1 MSGCGP
7 ERTAAS
13 GQRRRIARRKA
24 PEPCAG
30 GCCGGGTAIMPLS
43 APAGHP
49 HAPALMARGA
59 RWRMGLAAAAALG
72 AEVTHWAASP
82 EWLSA
87 LLALVAVA
95 LVGLRVFRKGLVALC
110 HADLN
115 INALM
120 TTAVIGAFL
129 LRQWPEAAAVLVL
142 FELAERIE
150 ARSLDRARNAIRGL
164 MDLSPEMA
172 SVRQADGGWVDV
184 PAAEVPVG
192 SIIRVLPGGR
202 IPLDGT
208 VSSGSSAVDQ
218 SPITGESLPV
228 DKGPGDPV
236 YAGTVN
242 QAGLLEFQVNAL
254 ASRTTLA
261 RIIHAIEEAQARRA
275 PIQRFVDR
283 FARVY
288 TPLVF
293 AFALAV
299 AVIPPL
305 VAGGGWSIWTYR
317 GLVLLVIACPCAL
330 VISTPIT
337 LVSGLTAAARKGIL
351 IKGGL
356 HLEQGAG
363 LAWLAF
369 DKTGTLTHGR
379 PVLVDLEWL
388 PGARGHEG
396 IAVSLAARSDHPVSR
411 AIAASGRSEGPPAP
425 DVAEFTALPGRGLR
439 GSVGGVTYH
448 LGSHRLIHDAGL
460 CSPELEARIL
470 RHEELGRTVVLLAD
484 PLRALGLFAVADTLR
499 EESREAIAELHALG
513 IRTAMLT
520 GDNHTTARAIAG
532 QVGIDEVR
540 AELLPEDKL
549 RAIESFSRHGRVGM
563 VGDGINDAPALA
575 RADIGF
581 AMGAAGSDT
590 AMETAD
596 VALMDDGLG
605 KLAQFV
611 HLSRETR
618 RILRQNITLAL
629 VIKGSFLA
637 LTLAGLGTMWMA
649 VFADMGASLLVIANS
664 LRILKR

>member
-1 MSGCGP
+1 
-7 ERTAAS
+7 
-13 GQRRRIARRKA
+13 
-24 PEPCAG
+24 
-30 GCCGGGTAIMPLS
+30 
-43 APAGHP
+43 
-49 HAPALMARGA
+49 
-59 RWRMGLAAAAALG
+59 MGLAAAAALG